1 MLGCTLL
8 AAIKTLLSRTKF
20 NHERSTDPSVK
31 LLVLLIINNKP
42 CCIAQYSDNRAI
54 FFGLLIIGGYK
65 VQLLE
70 IAFLGKT
77 LRLEGSMAGW
87 QQLFWDDQCVSQ
99 IDANADNDTF
109 RHKFSL
115 KNEEGELHI
124 ELNGSLQWQ
133 PFELAFKLLV
143 DDEIVQ
149 EDTVNEKDIEQR
161 KTSHEKGIK
170 QPFKF
175 SFIGMAGLGLKLL
188 KSAKVIKVLFA
199 AGSLAAYS
207 WLFSIEFAIALILC
221 LVFHEYG
228 HIKAMKYFGLKTKGI
243 YLIPFVGGLALSDDK
258 INTRWQDIVISIM
271 GPFFGL
277 ILSIACLVGYW
288 ITDIEIL
295 AGLAVFN
302 ALLNLFNM
310 LPVLPLDGGHVLKSI
325 AFSINS
331 KVGLVVCILGA
342 ILGVYISYHFGLAL
356 LGFLL
361 AIGSIEIVF
370 EYKRRHLSH
379 LLPLNRYAQIVSVLW
394 YVATLGGLSTIIWLV
409 GQSDNGAL
417 SLPLKILSS

>member
-1 MLGCTLL
+1 M
-8 AAIKTLLSRTKF
+8 
-20 NHERSTDPSVK
+20 
-31 LLVLLIINNKP
+31 
-42 CCIAQYSDNRAI
+42 
-54 FFGLLIIGGYK
+54 
-65 VQLLE
+65 QLLE
-70 IAFLGKT
+70 IECLGKT
-77 LRLEGSMAGW
+77 LKLEGSMAGW
-87 QQLFWDDQCVSQ
+87 QQLFWGEQCVSQ
-99 IDANADNDTF
+99 ISASADNDNF
-109 RHKFSL
+109 SHQFSL
-115 KNEEGELHI
+115 QSEHGDIQVN
-124 ELNGSLQWQ
+124 LNGALQWQ
-133 PFELAFKLLV
+133 PFALQFQLLV
-143 DDEIVQ
+143 NDELLH
-149 EDTVNEKDIEQR
+149 ENTLTEKDIEQR
-161 KTSHEKGIK
+161 QVIQGKK
-170 QPFKF
+170 QPMKI
-175 SFIGMAGLGLKLL
+175 SFIGLAGLGLKLF

-207 WLFSIEFAIALILC
+207 WLFSVEFAIALIFC

-288 ITDIEIL
+288 LTDIEVL

-302 ALLNLFNM
+302 ALLNLFNL

-331 KVGLVVCILGA
+331 RVGIVACVLGA
-342 ILGVYISYHFGLAL
+342 ILGVYVSYHFGLAL

-361 AIGSIEIVF
+361 AIGSVEIFF
-370 EYKRRHLSH
+370 EYKRRHLSE
-379 LLPLNRYAQIVSVLW
+379 LLPLNRYAQIVSILW
-394 YVATLGGLSTIIWLV
+394 YVITLGGLSAIIWLV
-409 GQSDNGAL
+409 GQTDNDAL

>member
-1 MLGCTLL
+1 MQLL
-8 AAIKTLLSRTKF
+8 AV
-20 NHERSTDPSVK
+20 E
-31 LLVLLIINNKP
+31 
-42 CCIAQYSDNRAI
+42 C
-54 FFGLLIIGGYK
+54 
-65 VQLLE
+65 
-70 IAFLGKT
+70 LGKT
-77 LRLEGSMAGW
+77 LKLEGSMAGW
-87 QQLFWDDQCVSQ
+87 QRLFWGDDCVSQ
-99 IDANADNDTF
+99 ISANTDSSNFLHQFTLQSEQGD
-109 RHKFSL
+109 L
-115 KNEEGELHI
+115 QVELD
-124 ELNGSLQWQ
+124 GSLQWQ
-133 PFELAFKLLV
+133 PFELQFKLLV
-143 DDEIVQ
+143 NDELLH
-149 EDTVNEKDIEQR
+149 ENTLTEKDIEQR
-161 KTSHEKGIK
+161 QVIQGDK
-170 QPFKF
+170 QPMKF
-175 SFIGMAGLGLKLL
+175 SFIGMAGLGLKLF

-277 ILSIACLVGYW
+277 ILSIVCLIGYW
-288 ITDIEIL
+288 LTDIEVL

-331 KVGLVVCILGA
+331 RVGIAACVLGA
-342 ILGVYISYHFGLAL
+342 ILGVYVSYHFGLAL

-361 AIGSIEIVF
+361 AIGSVEIFF
-370 EYKRRHLSH
+370 EYKRRHLSQ
-379 LLPLNRYAQIVSVLW
+379 LLPLNRYAQVISILW
-394 YVATLGGLSTIIWLV
+394 YVLTLGGLSAIIWFV
-409 GQSDNGAL
+409 GQTDNGAL

>member
-1 MLGCTLL
+1 
-8 AAIKTLLSRTKF
+8 
-20 NHERSTDPSVK
+20 
-31 LLVLLIINNKP
+31 
-42 CCIAQYSDNRAI
+42 
-54 FFGLLIIGGYK
+54 

-70 IAFLGKT
+70 VECLGKT
-77 LRLEGSMAGW
+77 LKLEGSMAGW
-87 QQLFWDDQCVSQ
+87 QRLFWGEQCVSQ
-99 IDANADNDTF
+99 ISASANNGDF
-109 RHKFSL
+109 SHQFSL
-115 KNEEGELHI
+115 EGEQGDLQV
-124 ELNGSLQWQ
+124 ELSGALQWQ
-133 PFELAFKLLV
+133 PFDLKFRLLV
-143 DDEIVQ
+143 NDELLLENTLI
-149 EDTVNEKDIEQR
+149 EKDIEQR
-161 KTSHEKGIK
+161 QVIQGKK
-170 QPFKF
+170 QPMKF
-175 SFIGMAGLGLKLL
+175 SFIGMGGLGLKLF

-207 WLFSIEFAIALILC
+207 WLFSIEFAIALICC

-228 HIKAMKYFGLKTKGI
+228 HIRAMKYFGLKTKGI

-288 ITDIEIL
+288 LTDIEVL

-331 KVGLVVCILGA
+331 RVGIVACALGA
-342 ILGVYISYHFGLAL
+342 MLGVYVSYHFGLAL

-361 AIGSIEIVF
+361 AIGSVEIFF
-370 EYKRRHLSH
+370 EYKRRHLSE
-379 LLPLNRYAQIVSVLW
+379 LLPLNRYAQIVSILW
-394 YVATLGGLSTIIWLV
+394 YVITLGGLSAIIWLV
-409 GQSDNGAL
+409 GQTNNGAL

>member
-1 MLGCTLL
+1 
-8 AAIKTLLSRTKF
+8 
-20 NHERSTDPSVK
+20 
-31 LLVLLIINNKP
+31 
-42 CCIAQYSDNRAI
+42 
-54 FFGLLIIGGYK
+54 

-70 IAFLGKT
+70 IDCLGKK

-87 QQLFWDDQCVSQ
+87 QELFWDDQCVSQ
-99 IDANADNDTF
+99 IKANADGDNF
-109 RHKFSL
+109 SHKFTLQS
-115 KNEEGELHI
+115 EQGELPI

-133 PFELAFKLLV
+133 PFALQFQLLV
-143 DDEIVQ
+143 NNELVHDN
-149 EDTVNEKDIEQR
+149 TLLEKDIEQR
-161 KTSHEKGIK
+161 QITPGEK
-170 QPFKF
+170 QPMKF

-277 ILSIACLVGYW
+277 ILSIACLIGYW
-288 ITDIEIL
+288 ITDLEIL

-302 ALLNLFNM
+302 ALLNLFNL
-310 LPVLPLDGGHVLKSI
+310 LPILPLDGGHVLKSI

-331 KVGLVVCILGA
+331 KVGLIACALGA
-342 ILGVYISYHFGLAL
+342 ALGIYISYYFGLAL

-361 AIGSIEIVF
+361 AIGSIEIFF
-370 EYKRRHLSH
+370 EYKRRHLSQ
-379 LLPLNRYAQIVSVLW
+379 LLPLNRYAQIVSALW
-394 YVATLGGLSTIIWLV
+394 YVFTVGGLSAIIWLV
-409 GQSDNGAL
+409 GQTGNDAL
-417 SLPLKILSS
+417 SLPLKILGS

>member
-1 MLGCTLL
+1 
-8 AAIKTLLSRTKF
+8 
-20 NHERSTDPSVK
+20 
-31 LLVLLIINNKP
+31 
-42 CCIAQYSDNRAI
+42 
-54 FFGLLIIGGYK
+54 

-70 IAFLGKT
+70 TECLGKT

-87 QQLFWDDQCVSQ
+87 QQLYWDDQCVSQ
-99 IDANADNDTF
+99 INANADNSV
-109 RHKFSL
+109 FSHQFPL
-115 KNEEGELHI
+115 QNEEGELQV
-124 ELNGSLQWQ
+124 ELKGSLNWQ
-133 PFELAFKLLV
+133 PFDLKFQLLINDELL
-143 DDEIVQ
+143 Q
-149 EDTVNEKDIEQR
+149 ENSLNEKDIEQR
-161 KTSHEKGIK
+161 KLTQDKK
-170 QPFKF
+170 QPMKF
-175 SFIGMAGLGLKLL
+175 SLIGMAGLGLKLL

-277 ILSIACLVGYW
+277 ILSLACLIGYW

-331 KVGLVVCILGA
+331 RVGIIACVLGA
-342 ILGVYISYHFGLAL
+342 VLGVYISYHFGLAL

-361 AIGSIEIVF
+361 AIGSIEILF
-370 EYKRRHLSH
+370 EYKRRHLSD
-379 LLPLNRYAQIVSVLW
+379 LLPLNRYAQMVSIIW
-394 YVATLGGLSTIIWLV
+394 YIITISGLSAIIWFV
-409 GQSDNGAL
+409 GQTGNDAL
-417 SLPLKILSS
+417 SLPLKILGS

>member
-1 MLGCTLL
+1 
-8 AAIKTLLSRTKF
+8 
-20 NHERSTDPSVK
+20 
-31 LLVLLIINNKP
+31 
-42 CCIAQYSDNRAI
+42 
-54 FFGLLIIGGYK
+54 

-70 IAFLGKT
+70 IECLGKA

-87 QQLFWDDQCVSQ
+87 QQLFWDEQCVSQ
-99 IDANADNDTF
+99 INANADNETF
-109 RHKFSL
+109 THKFSL
-115 KNEEGELHI
+115 QSEQGELQV
-124 ELNGSLQWQ
+124 ELSGSLQWQ
-133 PFELAFKLLV
+133 PFELQFKLLV
-143 DDEIVQ
+143 YNELLH
-149 EDTVNEKDIEQR
+149 EGFLNEKDIEQR
-161 KTSHEKGIK
+161 QITQDKK
-170 QPFKF
+170 QPVKF
-175 SFIGMAGLGLKLL
+175 SFIGMAGLGLKLF

-277 ILSIACLVGYW
+277 ILSVACLIGYW
-288 ITDIEIL
+288 LTDIEIL

-310 LPVLPLDGGHVLKSI
+310 LPVLPLDGGHILKSI

-331 KVGLVVCILGA
+331 KIGLVACVLGA
-342 ILGVYISYHFGLAL
+342 LLGVYISYYFGLAL

-361 AIGSIEIVF
+361 AIGSLEIVF
-370 EYKRRHLSH
+370 EYKRRHLSQ
-379 LLPLNRYAQIVSVLW
+379 LLPLNRYAQIVSVVW
-394 YVATLGGLSTIIWLV
+394 YIVTLGGLSAIIWFV
-409 GQSDNGAL
+409 GQTGNDAL
-417 SLPLKILSS
+417 SLPLKILAS

>member
-1 MLGCTLL
+1 M
-8 AAIKTLLSRTKF
+8 
-20 NHERSTDPSVK
+20 
-31 LLVLLIINNKP
+31 
-42 CCIAQYSDNRAI
+42 
-54 FFGLLIIGGYK
+54 
-65 VQLLE
+65 QLLE
-70 IAFLGKT
+70 IECLGKT

-87 QQLFWDDQCVSQ
+87 QQLFWDDQCISQ
-99 IDANADNDTF
+99 LDAHAD
-109 RHKFSL
+109 KESFSHQFTL
-115 KNEEGELHI
+115 KSEQGEWQV
-124 ELNGSLQWQ
+124 ELNGTLDWQ
-133 PFELAFKLLV
+133 PFELQFQLLV
-143 DDEIVQ
+143 NEQLVHKN
-149 EDTVNEKDIEQR
+149 TLNEKDIEQR
-161 KTSHEKGIK
+161 QVIQGKK
-170 QPFKF
+170 QPIKF
-175 SFIGMAGLGLKLL
+175 SFVGMAGLGFKLL

-207 WLFSIEFAIALILC
+207 WLFSIEFAIALLLC

-258 INTRWQDIVISIM
+258 ISTRWQDIVISIM

-302 ALLNLFNM
+302 ALLNLFNL

-331 KVGLVVCILGA
+331 SIGLIVCVLGA
-342 ILGVYISYHFGLAL
+342 VLGIYLSYYFGLAL

-361 AIGSIEIVF
+361 AIGSIEIFF
-370 EYKRRHLSH
+370 EYKRRHLSD
-379 LLPLNRYAQIVSVLW
+379 LLPLNRYAQIVSALW
-394 YVATLGGLSTIIWLV
+394 YITTLGGLCAIIWLV
-409 GQSDNGAL
+409 GQLGNDAL
-417 SLPLKILSS
+417 SIPLKLLAS

>member
-1 MLGCTLL
+1 
-8 AAIKTLLSRTKF
+8 
-20 NHERSTDPSVK
+20 
-31 LLVLLIINNKP
+31 
-42 CCIAQYSDNRAI
+42 
-54 FFGLLIIGGYK
+54 
-65 VQLLE
+65 VQLLAIE
-70 IAFLGKT
+70 CLGKT
-77 LRLEGSMAGW
+77 LKLEGSMAGW
-87 QQLFWDDQCVSQ
+87 QQLFWGDQCVSQ
-99 IDANADNDTF
+99 VSASEDSEHF
-109 RHKFSL
+109 SHQFSL
-115 KNEEGELHI
+115 QSEQGEVQVL
-124 ELNGSLQWQ
+124 LKGALQWQ
-133 PFELAFKLLV
+133 PFVLQFQLLV
-143 DDEIVQ
+143 NDELID
-149 EDTVNEKDIEQR
+149 ENTLTEKDIEQR
-161 KTSHEKGIK
+161 QVIQGKK
-170 QPFKF
+170 QPMKF
-175 SFIGMAGLGLKLL
+175 SFIGMGGLGLKLF

-207 WLFSIEFAIALILC
+207 WLFSIQFAIALIFC

-277 ILSIACLVGYW
+277 ILSIVCLVGYW
-288 ITDIEIL
+288 LTDIEVL

-331 KVGLVVCILGA
+331 RVGIVACALGA
-342 ILGVYISYHFGLAL
+342 MLGVYVSYFFGLAL

-361 AIGSIEIVF
+361 AIGSVEIF
-370 EYKRRHLSH
+370 IEYKRRHLSE
-379 LLPLNRYAQIVSVLW
+379 LLPLNLYAQVISILW
-394 YVATLGGLSTIIWLV
+394 YVITLGGLSAIIWFV
-409 GQSDNGAL
+409 GQTDNGAL